1 MKNTS
6 TEFNTIAE
14 NSFGAKYIYKIIDL
28 TNSTEIKDDIDDF
41 LYSAMIN
48 DDDVF
53 TIGNTCSATISF
65 SIINPTVNLN
75 NKEIEVYQ
83 GLNINGTTE
92 YIKLGIFKV
101 LKPKKDRNI
110 TPLDYVKVKNNI
122 KKVSKI
128 SL

>member
-14 NSFGAKYIYKIIDL
+14 NPFGAKYIHKIIDL
-28 TNSTEIKDDIDDF
+28 TNNTEIKDDIDDF

-65 SIINPTVNLN
+65 SITNPTVNLN

-83 GLNINGTTE
+83 GLNVNGTVE
-92 YIKLGIFKV
+92 YIKLGVFKV
-101 LKPKKDRNI
+101 LKPKKDRSI
-110 TPLDYVKVKNNI
+110 TKYQCVEDRKSVV
-122 KKVSKI
+122 
-128 SL
+128 